1 MKYTIEHTTAYT
13 YLEPVSLC
21 HNIARLMPRNSREQI
36 CRNTTIQIKPQ
47 PDRINEYEDFFGN
60 KVIYF
65 SIEKE
70 HWELTV
76 HVTSEVERM
85 DSSYSKMHNY
95 PIAGLE
101 EVKKELLNLDADAID
116 IKQYLYVTPMTE
128 WNEEIL
134 QYALQSFLKGRSVFE
149 ATNDLA
155 HRIYNDFE
163 YKPGHTTIATPLSVV
178 MKERIGVCQDFSHLA
193 IACLRSVGLPAR
205 YVSGYI
211 ETILPEGV
219 EKLIGADA
227 SHAWFSVFIP
237 EMGWTDFD
245 PTNNC
250 IVSDQHIT
258 IGWGRDYADIAPM
271 EGIILSSGSHELTVS
286 VDVKRQNS
294 L

>member
-1 MKYTIEHTTAYT
+1 MKYTIQHTTAYT

-21 HNIARLMPRNSREQI
+21 HNIARLMPRNTNEQI
-36 CRNTTIQIKPQ
+36 CRNTVIQIIPQ

-76 HVTSEVERM
+76 HVTSEVERKDYNYGKKM
-85 DSSYSKMHNY
+85 DLL
-95 PIAGLE
+95 GDDGE
-101 EVKKELLNLDADAID
+101 EIRRGKIRSENELLD
-116 IKQYLYVTPMTE
+116 IRQYTFVTPMTN

-134 QYALQSFLKGRSVFE
+134 KYASQSFGPEKSIFD
-149 ATNDLA
+149 ATEDLTK
-155 HRIYNDFE
+155 RIYKDFE
-163 YKPGHTTIATPLSVV
+163 YKPGHTTIATPLSQV
-178 MKERIGVCQDFSHLA
+178 MEERKGVCQDFAHLA
-193 IACLRSVGLPAR
+193 IACVRSVGLSAR

-211 ETILPEGV
+211 ETFSPEGV
-219 EKLIGADA
+219 EKLIGSDA
-227 SHAWFSVFIP
+227 SHAWFSVYMP
-237 EMGWTDFD
+237 EIGWVDFD

-286 VDVKRQNS
+286 VDVKRQI
-294 L
+294 